1 MAIDRQI
8 LIDSAAEINVP
19 PGDYFALWNDLAD
32 WQLDALRQL
41 GLQPQHRLLDIGCGA
56 MRLGLVAAAYLDD
69 GNYYGVDAFA
79 PYLQLAPRLAE
90 RTGLRKKFNLLLS
103 ESFEFDRFGTS
114 FDFANAQSVFTH
126 LSAAQCD
133 ACMAALRP
141 VMRPQGLFLFTYLI
155 GAPKTQ
161 GLLYSGTQP
170 MQRLAVTSESFFAEL
185 GARHGARFERLDN
198 AHPTGQKVGLY
209 RYG

>member
-1 MAIDRQI
+1 MAVDMQI

-79 PYLQLAPRLAE
+79 PYLELAPRLAE

-103 ESFEFDRFGTS
+103 ESFEFGRFGTS

-126 LSAAQCD
+126 LSSAQCD

-141 VMRPQGLFLFTYLI
+141 VMRPGGQFLFTYLL
-155 GAPKTQ
+155 GVPRTQ
-161 GLLYSGTQP
+161 GFLSGGTQP
-170 MQRLAVTSESFFAEL
+170 MQRLAIASTDFFAEL
-185 GARHGARFERLDN
+185 GARHGASFERLSMT
-198 AHPTGQKVGLY
+198 HPTGQQVGLY
-209 RYG
+209 RFA